1 MSVLRAVT
9 AVALATSA
17 CAVPR
22 SATEV
27 PGTSHNVDS
36 RVNVAIVTDEA
47 DAVLRILALRAAGS
61 TPADEDWSRVFQ
73 TEGYRRLKQ
82 REHAMQR
89 PFEDTTFQSFA
100 LSDSLLVRA
109 DALRRT
115 LDAWRR
121 VDASSAAARAFRYL
135 PQHAMVQAR
144 VYPVIKPL
152 SNSFVF
158 EPRTNP
164 AIFLYL
170 DPSLSSAQFENTLTH
185 ELHHIGFADACSAAS
200 ADTTMA
206 PGIRSVV
213 DWMGAFAEGRAMLAA
228 AGAADVHPH
237 ATSDAAERAVWER
250 DVAQAHE
257 DIRRMEDFY
266 FDLLEGRLT
275 EEEAGGRG
283 FTFITTATVPQ
294 GAFYTLGWLMAATI
308 ETEFGRDRLVASTC
322 DARMFIGDYQR
333 AAIRRNRTAGDPLPL
348 WSEELLHRI
357 AIPDA

>member
-1 MSVLRAVT
+1 MSVLRSVI
-9 AVALATSA
+9 AVALLASS

-22 SATEV
+22 GATEL
-27 PGTSHNVDS
+27 PGTSDNVHS
-36 RVNVAIVTDEA
+36 RVDVTIVTDEA
-47 DAVLRILALRAAGS
+47 DAVVRILALRAAGR
-61 TPADEDWSRVFQ
+61 TPAAQDWDRLFQ
-73 TEGYRRLKQ
+73 SEGYRRLQQ
-82 REHAMQR
+82 RELAMQR
-89 PFEDTTFQSFA
+89 PFEDTSFQAFA
-100 LSDSLLVRA
+100 LSDSLLLRA

-135 PQHAMVQAR
+135 PQHAIVRAR
-144 VYPVIKPL
+144 IYPVIKPR

-185 ELHHIGFADACSAAS
+185 ELHHIGIANAC
-200 ADTTMA
+200 ADTSTDTTVA
-206 PGIRSVV
+206 PGIQSVI

-228 AGAADVHPH
+228 AGAAGVHPH
-237 ATSDAAERAVWER
+237 ATSEAAERAVWER
-250 DVAQAHE
+250 DLARAH
-257 DIRRMEDFY
+257 DDMRRMEEFY
-266 FDLLEGRLT
+266 FDLIEGRLT
-275 EEEAGGRG
+275 EEEAGARG
-283 FTFITTATVPQ
+283 FTFIATATVPQ

-333 AAIRRNRTAGDPLPL
+333 AAIRRNRAAGDSRPL
-348 WSEELLHRI
+348 WSEELLRRI
-357 AIPDA
+357 GVPDA